1 MDRKYVLAI
10 SILAL
15 IAISILLFVITNR
28 NTINEY
34 EILYQ
39 IATTGNTYIP
49 GGDKIITVFFSPN
62 DPYSILFLT
71 YDLPIYIKN
80 NFTVI
85 LRPVTLDN
93 DSLLIGCYN
102 SITYDQLMK
111 IIENFTYAYNNSP
124 QYVIQ
129 CFNNNQSYQYVLTNY
144 EILVG
149 THMLGIPA
157 YFLVFPSGNI
167 TAINETLNTI
177 GIAINPIRYNNNYI
191 MLLYG
196 YIPVNVTEKIV
207 HEIQ

>member
-1 MDRKYVLAI
+1 MDKKY
-10 SILAL
+10 ILAL
-15 IAISILLFVITNR
+15 ILFILVIISIILFVITNR

-34 EILYQ
+34 EILYK

-49 GGDKIITVFFSPN
+49 GGDKIITVYFSPN

-85 LRPVTLDN
+85 LRPITFDN
-93 DSLLIGCYN
+93 MSLLIGCYN
-102 SITYDQLMK
+102 NITYDQLMK
-111 IIENFTYAYNNSP
+111 IIENFTYVYNNSP

-129 CFNNNQSYQYVLTNY
+129 CFNNNQSYQYLLTNY

-149 THMLGIPA
+149 THMLGTPA

-167 TAINETLNTI
+167 TAINETLKMI
-177 GIAINPIRYNNNYI
+177 GITVNPIRYNNNYI

-196 YIPVNVTEKIV
+196 YIPVNVTERIV

>member
-1 MDRKYVLAI
+1 MDKKIILAI
-10 SILAL
+10 FLFAL
-15 IAISILLFVITNR
+15 IALSVLLFVITNR

-49 GGDKIITVFFSPN
+49 GGDKIITVYFSPN

-85 LRPVTLDN
+85 LRPITFDN
-93 DSLLIGCYN
+93 ISLLIGCYN

-149 THMLGIPA
+149 TRMLGTPA
-157 YFLVFPSGNI
+157 YFLVFQSGNI
-167 TAINETLNTI
+167 TAINETLKTI
-177 GIAINPIRYNNNYI
+177 GITINPIRYNNNYI

>member
-149 THMLGIPA
+149 TRMLGIPA

>member
-1 MDRKYVLAI
+1 MDRKSIIAI
-10 SILAL
+10 SLSAL
-15 IAISILLFVITNR
+15 IAISVLLFVITHR
-28 NTINEY
+28 NSVNEY
-34 EILYQ
+34 KILYE
-39 IATTGNTYIP
+39 IAATGNTYIP
-49 GGDKIITVFFSPN
+49 GGDKIITVYFSPE
-62 DPYSILFLT
+62 DPYSILFLA
-71 YDLPIYIKN
+71 YDLPIYMKN

-85 LRPVTLDN
+85 LRPVSSDN

-124 QYVIQ
+124 SYVIQ
-129 CFNNNQSYQYVLTNY
+129 CFNNNQSYQYILTNY

-149 THMLGIPA
+149 THMLGTPA

-167 TAINETLNTI
+167 TAINDTLRTLDVI
-177 GIAINPIRYNNNYI
+177 VNPIRYDNDYI

-207 HEIQ
+207 QEIQ

>member
-1 MDRKYVLAI
+1 MDRKYILAI

-15 IAISILLFVITNR
+15 IAISVLLFVITNR

-149 THMLGIPA
+149 THMLGTPA